1 MNLLDSASLVL
12 TPNGYKASKLYSLI
26 PADGSGD
33 LSVSRAGDTATR
45 VNSSNVIESVL
56 ANKPRL
62 DYTDGSCPK
71 VLIEP
76 QRTNLV
82 IRSNEFDNAF
92 WDKSNGVTISAN
104 FIASPDGTTNADRYA
119 SSSGVI
125 SLMRGSIYSLTIS
138 SVYTASIFVKK
149 SNYRYLGYKF
159 ITNDY
164 LNYNFYDFDTNTV
177 NNTKDTYPIKIQN
190 YPNGWVRLS
199 ITGPALATASAF
211 DIAQVNS
218 NGSIYTYPTGTEQF
232 YVYGA
237 QVEAGESASSYIP
250 TTSATVTRN
259 GDTLSKTGISSLI
272 NSVEGT
278 LSLQIQALANYN
290 DFKRISLSDG
300 TNNNKISIGYNTTNQ
315 IQVVVS
321 IGGSIIILF
330 NVTATIINNTKIA
343 FRYKSA
349 NYALFINGVKVSTS
363 TSSSAFSASV
373 LTGIYFADGDNG
385 LKYDGKLS
393 NLSLWKTALSDSELI
408 TLTT

>member
-1 MNLLDSASLVL
+1 MALLDTASLIV
-12 TPNGYKASKLYSLI
+12 TPNGYKASKLYSI
-26 PADGSGD
+26 VPSDGTGD
-33 LSVSRAGDTATR
+33 MTFTRAGDTATR
-45 VNSSNVIESVL
+45 VNSSGVIETVL

-82 IRSNEFDNAF
+82 IRSSEFDNAY
-92 WDKSNGVTISAN
+92 WDKSSSTLTSNTVV
-104 FIASPDGTTNADRYA
+104 SPDGTSNADTLNTTNAANY
-119 SSSGVI
+119 
-125 SLMRGSIYSLTIS
+125 SLIRGSVNLTIAT
-138 SVYTASIFVKK
+138 VYTASIFVKK
-149 SNYRYLGYKF
+149 SNYRYLGFRF
-159 ITNDY
+159 IYTSGT
-164 LNYNFYDFDTNTV
+164 LYNLYDFDTNTV
-177 NNTKDTYPIKIQN
+177 TNTNNSVYPIKIQN
-190 YPNGWVRLS
+190 YANGWVRLS
-199 ITGPALATASAF
+199 ITGLALGTSSVF
-211 DIAQVNS
+211 DIAYVNS
-218 NGSIYTYPTGTEQF
+218 SGLVTSSPIGTEQF
-232 YVYGA
+232 YIYGA
-237 QVEAGESASSYIP
+237 QVEAGDFASSYIP
-250 TTSATVTRN
+250 TTIATVTRN
-259 GDTLSKTGISSLI
+259 ADTCSKTGIASLI
-272 NSVEGT
+272 GSTEGT
-278 LSLQIQALANYN
+278 IYLQIQALANYN

-321 IGGSIIILF
+321 IGGSLIILF
-330 NVTATIINNTKIA
+330 NVTTTITNNTKIA